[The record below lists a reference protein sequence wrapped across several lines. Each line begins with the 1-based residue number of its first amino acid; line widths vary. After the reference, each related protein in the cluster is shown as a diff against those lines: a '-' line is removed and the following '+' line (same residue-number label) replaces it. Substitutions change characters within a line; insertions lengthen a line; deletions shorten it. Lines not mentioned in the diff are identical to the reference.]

1 MSSIPASSLAPA
13 SSPSARF
20 DPNSA
25 DTSAC
30 MDYLRAR
37 LSQIN
42 DIITEFKRKGQTR
55 NQTDFWFPIW
65 KPSTRYRNKAI
76 NKYGEHKSEQISFS
90 RTLGLSNEQAFV
102 LISKVNRRWKKV
114 GKFPFPITFHD
125 DQCTEWILI
134 GETSAG
140 HLLPRQQVVTDD
152 FPPWVQKWLQTA
164 DHVSTQ
170 NGNQFKGRNLKEIK
184 KDDKKRLRDARMG
197 ERERLRAEKIR
208 KCEEVESEY
217 GKRVL
222 RSGKVNS
229 DVKHILC
236 GREYILP
243 CHYSP
248 VLTSNYEKIK
258 LENEDLKR
266 KCLLL
271 NHKISDIEMWL
282 ADYNRLAGE
291 NSILKKEIG
300 EKEIQIAAMSQRL
313 SNEQELCDEIT
324 TLEKMLEE
332 NKELYEI
339 GSKFDAM
346 KNINKC
352 RGSPLAQRLYT
363 MAWAQNPKSSADAM
377 GMSIPCLVA
386 AFLVDLD
393 VIKTEEVALKIA
405 RASPSP
411 TTLKSMLSIQRELVN
426 KFVAELAKK
435 GVKFCIAHDK
445 GERCGLGRLVREL
458 KYWCNDTSRVISIRV
473 DADGTNADDTTVA
486 EAIDHTLAEIEKYA
500 GSEKIIKLIG
510 AITDTGGG
518 GTTESNAEE
527 LKKLD
532 RCSNDFLVANCTFHA
547 HSKSFQNAWEGVFG
561 GGGLGV
567 NTSLQFIHTAYSLQ
581 ESFGEDFNYQWKKVT
596 DTPALLCKMVKPVLT
611 RWGYVGRSARK
622 LLEHWEQWSQM
633 MNHGYEK
640 YTTKESTIGRNGLR
654 QLHDKD
660 GNDNL
665 KLKFEIQFLVSFCD
679 AYWDPHFTW
688 LHRIDDM
695 TKLSGHSSHELPL
708 RVFIMQTELD
718 NIRENW
724 QTMPAFEDAANTLLR
739 LNPDIVDSNGDVL
752 VGGKETTL
760 KQIEDYFRIYRT
772 TFTKHFKR
780 WRERLAPLVIASQD
794 CRAVDIFAKWYLG
807 RDQIVPADEVCDGK
821 DEIHARTFKY
831 KAWLEFLETSCTRE
845 LWLHNKFKAAIE
857 KVANGSRLWDTTI
870 EDEDISNLRLFAR
883 NQIFIIPHHTQST
896 EAGVQETSI
905 CGANQKGET
914 DASNLVVVR
923 SFDCAIVNQRTAD
936 LHQRKRKRGNQHVS
950 SGIGSERQMK
960 SPNSVANFEHRQ
972 SKKTKGR
979 TRAPVGKYKME
990 ETIKRAFELQF
1001 SNEEVTEVRKI
1012 LKGRKKI
1019 LTDADCANNNF
1030 EPTSGK
1036 ALRLFQQRKKVSVA
1050 VDKWRTRKDR
1060 GDTNLKR
1067 AENVKGFEAMTL
1079 PLTYSNKFKIS
1090 SFRLNSQKKYLIREL
1105 EVRGVATSGIET
1117 EGINA
1122 LKKRLTELVH
1132 PEKSIVLE
1140 HPDNRGKYQEII
1152 NPSQE
1157 VN

>member
-1 MSSIPASSLAPA
+1 MEYLTERLTEIN
-13 SSPSARF
+13 RII
-20 DPNSA
+20 NS
-25 DTSAC
+25 
-30 MDYLRAR
+30 
-37 LSQIN
+37 
-42 DIITEFKRKGQTR
+42 FKNIGQTR
-55 NQTDFWFPIW
+55 NETDFWFPIW
-65 KPSTRYRNKAI
+65 KPSNRFRNQTG
-76 NKYGEHKSEQISFS
+76 NQYGEYKTEQISFS
-90 RTLGLSNEQAFV
+90 RILGLSNEQAFI
-102 LISKVNRRWKKV
+102 LISKVKRKWKQM
-114 GKFPFPITFHD
+114 GKFPFPITFHQ

-134 GETSAG
+134 GEMSAE
-140 HLLPRQQVVTDD
+140 HLLPRQQVVSTDG
-152 FPPWVQKWLQTA
+152 FPSWVQKWVQERA

-170 NGNQFKGRNLKEIK
+170 NGNKFEGRSLSAIK
-184 KDDKKRLRDARMG
+184 KDNQKRKRDMRMA
-197 ERERLRAEKIR
+197 EREKTRAEEAMERQEMELKYR
-208 KCEEVESEY
+208 
-217 GKRVL
+217 RRTL

-229 DVKHILC
+229 DVRHVLC
-236 GREYILP
+236 GREYLLP

-248 VLTSNYEKIK
+248 VLASHYEKMK
-258 LENEDLKR
+258 SENEDLKM
-266 KCLLL
+266 KCLSLK
-271 NHKISDIEMWL
+271 NKISQLERLVADRNQL
-282 ADYNRLAGE
+282 ASN
-291 NSILKKEIG
+291 NSILKKELG
-300 EKEIQIAAMSQRL
+300 EMEIEITATSQRL
-313 SNEQELCDEIT
+313 RNKKELCDEIT
-324 TLEKMLEE
+324 MLENMLEE
-332 NKELYEI
+332 NKDLYEI

-346 KNINKC
+346 KDVKRC
-352 RGSPLAQRLYT
+352 RGSPLVQRLYT

-386 AFLVDLD
+386 AFLVDID
-393 VIKTEEVALKIA
+393 VIQSEEVALKIA

-411 TTLKSMLSIQRELVN
+411 DTLKSMLRIQRELVK
-426 KFVAELAKK
+426 KFVAGLAKK

-458 KYWCNDTSRVISIRV
+458 KYWCPDTSRVISIRV

-486 EAIDHTLAEIEKYA
+486 EAIDHTLAEIEKY
-500 GSEKIIKLIG
+500 GGNTKMIKLIG

-622 LLEHWEQWSQM
+622 LLEHWEQWSLM

-679 AYWDPHFTW
+679 TYWDPHFTW

-695 TKLSGHSSHELPL
+695 TKLSGHSSHEMSL

-724 QTMPAFEDAANTLLR
+724 QTMSAFKDAANTLLC
-739 LNPDIVDSNGDVL
+739 LNSDTVDSNGDVL

-780 WRERLAPLVIASQD
+780 WRERLLPLIIASQD
-794 CRAVDIFAKWYLG
+794 CRVVEIFAKWYLG
-807 RDQIVPADEVCDGK
+807 RDQIIPANEECDGK
-821 DEIHARTFKY
+821 DEIHARKFKY
-831 KAWLEFLETSCTRE
+831 KAWLEFLKTSCTRE
-845 LWLHNKFKAAIE
+845 LWLHDKFKAAIE
-857 KVANGSRLWDTTI
+857 KVADGSHLWDQTI
-870 EDEDISNLRLFAR
+870 NDEDISNLRSFAR

-936 LHQRKRKRGNQHVS
+936 QHQQKRKRGNQHVS
-950 SGIGSERQMK
+950 SGVGSERQMK
-960 SPNSVANFEHRQ
+960 SPNSIANFEHRQ

-1001 SNEEVTEVRKI
+1001 SNDEVMEVRKI
-1012 LKGRKKI
+1012 LKDKRKI
-1019 LTDADCANNNF
+1019 LTDEDYGNSDF

-1036 ALRLFQQRKKVSVA
+1036 ALRLFQQRKKVSIA
-1050 VDKWRTRKDR
+1050 VDKWRTRKDK

-1105 EVRGVATSGIET
+1105 EVRGVATNGIET
-1117 EGINA
+1117 EGI
-1122 LKKRLTELVH
+1122 KMHSKRDLR
-1132 PEKSIVLE
+1132 
-1140 HPDNRGKYQEII
+1140 N
-1152 NPSQE
+1152 
-1157 VN
+1157 